1 MEEQLIHAW
10 KYIKTFLPH
19 NAASTGRRPL
29 GQAVVHADRGI
40 TYLHGSQTSHANK
53 YFI

>member
-1 MEEQLIHAW
+1 MEEQLIHRN
-10 KYIKTFLPH
+10 IKNIIASLQLP
-19 NAASTGRRPL
+19 L
-29 GQAVVHADRGI
+29 VVGQAVVHADRGI